1 MGEYCG
7 TNMMLTKYLIKFAKA
22 VIPIQYHGKAAEIYQ
37 DRDSIMRAAPFIGI
51 KFFCPCCGWY
61 LRKFLPFG
69 VKLRPNALC
78 PRCHSLER
86 HRLLWLY
93 LKDSTNLF
101 TDHLRVLHFAPEHLF
116 NRAFKSLDNLDYTT
130 ADLDPNRAMIE
141 MDITNITYEDN
152 SFDVILCS
160 HVLEHVMDD
169 KKAMSEL
176 FRVLSP
182 GGWAILQVP
191 VLREKTYEDP
201 AVVAPEE
208 RERLFG
214 QRDHVRIYGLD
225 YRDRLESAGFNVKV
239 DGYVRK
245 LGSAKIRRYGLS
257 KGEDIY
263 FCTKPC

>member
-1 MGEYCG
+1 M
-7 TNMMLTKYLIKFAKA
+7 
-22 VIPIQYHGKAAEIYQ
+22 
-37 DRDSIMRAAPFIGI
+37 
-51 KFFCPCCGWY
+51 
-61 LRKFLPFG
+61 
-69 VKLRPNALC
+69 
-78 PRCHSLER
+78 
-86 HRLLWLY
+86 
-93 LKDSTNLF
+93 F
-101 TDHLRVLHFAPEHLF
+101 TDHLRVLHFAPEHIF
-116 NRAFKSLDNLDYTT
+116 DRAFKSLDNLDYMT

-182 GGWAILQVP
+182 GGWAILQAP

-201 AVVAPEE
+201 AIVTPEE

-257 KGEDIY
+257 KGRRYIFLYKTLLKSIE
-263 FCTKPC
+263 